1 MRRLKR
7 CSHCKKQ
14 SACSKIEVV
23 KAAPLKGILLSLC
36 FGVFGAVLDSS
47 WRKKRKM
54 YYCELCHGVF
64 K

>member
-7 CSHCKKQ
+7 CPHCRKK
-14 SACSKIEVV
+14 SACSKVEVV
-23 KAAPLKGILLSLC
+23 KAAPIKGALLTLSC
-36 FGVFGAVLDSS
+36 GVIGAVMDSS